1 MKTIIRY
8 TLFCFSILL
17 IDSCRKPEKTEALL
31 LEKLHEKKTYA
42 KLLDYTHAIG
52 IDTALAAKK
61 GALGLLEEI
70 SYGHKPRHIRYT
82 AKVILPDSARIR
94 EAAWALVESKIKN
107 MDKVLAELEPSFPV
121 YAQLKSHYVRFRDN
135 GQVDSAAVIAESLNA
150 YRWMNRQAQG
160 AERMVLVNT
169 RGAYLKGFDAA
180 GNQKLSMRVI
190 VGKKD
195 SPTPGIDT
203 YATNFVLY
211 PYWNVPTNIALKEML
226 PKIKEDAD
234 YLENNGMAVID
245 MKGDSVDAHDIDWD
259 EISVD
264 HFPYRFRQDNGEDNS
279 LGLLKVN
286 IKNPLAIYL
295 HDTNV
300 RTLFSN
306 EQRWRSHGCVR
317 LQYPAQL
324 ANFLAGE
331 HLLDDDFIH
340 EPITNQKPKS
350 SKLKQKV
357 PVFIFY
363 LGADIND
370 TGQLVFFKDVYGRD
384 STVV

>member
-1 MKTIIRY
+1 MKTLVRY
-8 TLFCFSILL
+8 TLFCLVLIA

-31 LEKLHEKKTYA
+31 LEKLQEKKTYT
-42 KLLDYTHAIG
+42 KILDYTHSIG
-52 IDTALAAKK
+52 IDTALAAKR
-61 GALGLLEEI
+61 GPLGLLEEI
-70 SYGHKPRHIRYT
+70 SYGHKPLHIRYT
-82 AKVILPDSARIR
+82 AKVLMPDSAHIR
-94 EAAWALVESKIKN
+94 EVAWALVEGKN
-107 MDKVLAELEPSFPV
+107 KNIEKVLAELEPSIPAYV
-121 YAQLKSHYVRFRDN
+121 QLKSHYVRFRDN
-135 GQVDSAAVIAESLNA
+135 GRADSAGVVAESLNA

-180 GNQKLSMRVI
+180 GNQTLSMRVI

-195 SPTPGIDT
+195 SPTPNIDT
-203 YATNFVLY
+203 YATNIIMY
-211 PYWNVPTNIALKEML
+211 PYWNVPTSIALKEML
-226 PKIKEDAD
+226 PKIKEDEE

-245 MKGDSVDAHDIDWD
+245 MKGDSVDAHSINWS
-259 EISVD
+259 EISEEN
-264 HFPYRFRQDNGEDNS
+264 FPYRFRQDNGEDNS

-300 RTLFSN
+300 RTLFVN
-306 EQRWRSHGCVR
+306 DQRWRSHGCVR

-331 HLLDDDFIH
+331 HLLDDDFVNDTL
-340 EPITNQKPKS
+340 TNQKPKS
-350 SKLKQKV
+350 TKLKQKV
-357 PVFIFY
+357 PVFILY

-370 TGQLVFFKDVYGRD
+370 AGQLVFFKDVYGRG
-384 STVV
+384 TPAV

>member
-1 MKTIIRY
+1 MKRIIQC
-8 TLFCFSILL
+8 TFFCFSIFL
-17 IDSCRKPEKTEALL
+17 IDGCRKPEKTEELL
-31 LEKLHEKKTYA
+31 LEKLREKKTYA
-42 KLLDYTHAIG
+42 EILSYTHSIG
-52 IDTALAAKK
+52 IDTALAAKR
-61 GALGLLEEI
+61 GPLALLEEI
-70 SYGHKPRHIRYT
+70 SYGHKPLHIRYT
-82 AKVILPDSARIR
+82 AKVLMPDSARIR
-94 EAAWALVESKIKN
+94 EAAWALVEGKTKN
-107 MDKVLAELEPSFPV
+107 IEKVLAELEPSIPAYV
-121 YAQLKSHYVRFRDN
+121 QLKSHYVRFRDS
-135 GQVDSAAVIAESLNA
+135 GRADSAAVVAESLNA

-195 SPTPGIDT
+195 SPTPNIDT
-203 YATNFVLY
+203 YATNIILY

-226 PKIKEDAD
+226 PKIKEDAE

-245 MKGDSVDAHDIDWD
+245 MKGDSVDAHSINWS
-259 EISVD
+259 EISED
-264 HFPYRFRQDNGEDNS
+264 NFPYRFRQDTGEDNS

-300 RTLFSN
+300 RTLFVSD
-306 EQRWRSHGCVR
+306 QRWRSHGCVR

-331 HLLDDDFIH
+331 HMLNDDFVNDTL
-340 EPITNQKPKS
+340 TNQKPKS
-350 SKLKQKV
+350 TKLKQKV
-357 PVFIFY
+357 PVFILY

-370 TGQLVFFKDVYGRD
+370 AGQLVFFKDIYGRK
-384 STVV
+384 SGVV